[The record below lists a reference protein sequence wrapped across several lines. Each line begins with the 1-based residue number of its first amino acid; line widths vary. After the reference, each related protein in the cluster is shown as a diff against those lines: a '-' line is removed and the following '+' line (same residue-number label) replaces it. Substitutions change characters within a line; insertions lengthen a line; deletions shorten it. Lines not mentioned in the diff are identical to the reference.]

1 MTAKKDY
8 YEVLGVAKGASP
20 EEIKKGYRKKAKELH
35 PDRNTGKPE
44 AEGSEEGRGGR
55 ECVSFAGASCADN
68 VGDDDDDDTLG
79 GPWLDWLA
87 RSDWSS
93 RSGDEG
99 GGGGAGGASH
109 VRVCDGSVSAG
120 LQMRMI
126 AQRIALNAMLGYL
139 KMKRAV
145 CARAYV
151 SARGG
156 QGRNGICMQPL
167 SDFLE

>member
-1 MTAKKDY
+1 MNAPIPTAFLAFVPATSKLPP
-8 YEVLGVAKGASP
+8 VSRSTCKGTLTA
-20 EEIKKGYRKKAKELH
+20 LCQ
-35 PDRNTGKPE
+35 GKPE

-139 KMKRAV
+139 KIKRAV